1 MGEKKDYK
9 KIIRTIIIVVIIVG
23 ITYFLIIRPYIK
35 FKTYESTMKK
45 AAERYFEINETRLP
59 TGKRISTVK
68 LSTLYNEKY
77 IQEDFKSPLNGK
89 YCSTSKSWV
98 KVTRFLLVAEV

>member
-9 KIIRTIIIVVIIVG
+9 KIIRTIIIVAIIVG

-45 AAERYFEINETRLP
+45 AAGRKQRN
-59 TGKRISTVK
+59 S
-68 LSTLYNEKY
+68 
-77 IQEDFKSPLNGK
+77 
-89 YCSTSKSWV
+89 
-98 KVTRFLLVAEV
+98 